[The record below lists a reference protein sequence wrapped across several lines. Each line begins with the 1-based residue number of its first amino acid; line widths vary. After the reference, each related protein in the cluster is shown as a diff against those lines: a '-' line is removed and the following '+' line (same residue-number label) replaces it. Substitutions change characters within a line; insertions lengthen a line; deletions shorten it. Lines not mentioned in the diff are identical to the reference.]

1 MKIISRVAEKIG
13 FTDTELTVVLF
24 FVFLIATGSVYK
36 AVLSRKST
44 PPSYSYS
51 KQDSLFYAILND
63 TSALPPTHDSLFA
76 KADSIFDMKDIVKQ
90 KPGKNNVPANGI
102 DINHASVTEL
112 DLLPGVGLKT
122 AEKILAYRKQIGRF
136 KKVEQLMEIK
146 GIGEAKLE
154 KMRPYIIIK

>member
-13 FTDTELTVVLF
+13 FTDTELSVVLF

-36 AVLSRKST
+36 VVFSRKSP

-51 KQDSLFYAILND
+51 KQDSLFYAIMND
-63 TSALPPTHDSLFA
+63 TAALTPSHDSLFA
-76 KADSIFDMKDIVKQ
+76 SVDSIYDMKDIVKQ
-90 KPGKNNVPANGI
+90 KPGKHNVPANGI

-136 KKVEQLMEIK
+136 KKIEQLMEIK
-146 GIGEAKLE
+146 GIGEAKFE
-154 KMRPYIIIK
+154 KMKAYIIIK